1 MIDRVR
7 TEPRALFAAVLSLA
21 LIVVGCS
28 SDKPDQ
34 PAKIAQQFV
43 TALNNDDVNAA
54 AALTSDPA
62 KAADAIGKMYDG
74 LGKDVKFDVKSTE
87 ESGAVEL
94 AAQWTLGQGE
104 AAKRWSY
111 TTRGKASDSGQGWR
125 IEWDPAIL
133 VAGLTEGHTVRFL
146 PTHGT
151 PARVL
156 DRAGQELMTEQVV
169 TLVNVAPSADAAAV
183 APLLAQIDPAVTPAS
198 LSADIAAG
206 QGSPVT
212 ALILREQ
219 DLAKVE
225 APLSALP
232 GVTLAKQ
239 TRLLTTDRTLTSPT
253 FSGVTELWQ
262 EAQDAAAGWSV
273 EVVADDGT
281 ATKLVGDDAKPT
293 PDLTTTLD
301 LGLQQAAE
309 AAVAPLQQQAA
320 IVAIRPSTGGILA
333 VAQSASADA
342 QGPIALTGLYPPGST
357 FKTVTVSAAL
367 QAGGL
372 TPDTVLPCPGSAN
385 IEGRTI
391 PNDENFDLGQVP
403 LHTAFARSCNTTMG
417 RLAVGLPPNGL
428 QKAAEQFGLG
438 VDYVTPG
445 LVTVTGTVPVADT
458 PAARVESGIGQGS
471 VTASP
476 FGMALVAATI
486 AHGSLQAPMF
496 VDGRRGT
503 GNRTPSPLPANI
515 TDQLSTMMRETVTA
529 GTATILNDIP
539 DLRGKTGTAEHEN
552 GAAHGWFVGIEGDL
566 AFAVFVAD
574 AGSSTPALEAAGRF
588 LRNVQPLI
596 PR

>member
-7 TEPRALFAAVLSLA
+7 TEPRALFAAVLSLT

-43 TALNNDDVNAA
+43 TALNNDDGNAA

-125 IEWDPAIL
+125 IDWDPAIL

-146 PTHGT
+146 PTHST

-206 QGSPVT
+206 QGNPVT

-281 ATKLVGDDAKPT
+281 ATKLVGEDAKPT

>member
-1 MIDRVR
+1 M
-7 TEPRALFAAVLSLA
+7 
-21 LIVVGCS
+21 
-28 SDKPDQ
+28 
-34 PAKIAQQFV
+34 AQQFV
-43 TALNNDDVNAA
+43 AALNSDDVNAA
-54 AALTSDPA
+54 AALTSDPG

-74 LGKDVKFDVKSTE
+74 LGKDVKYDVKSTDD
-87 ESGAVEL
+87 SGAVEL
-94 AAQWTLGQGE
+94 EAQWTLGQGD

-111 TTRGKASDSGQGWR
+111 VTRGKASDADQGWR
-125 IEWDPAIL
+125 IDWDPAIL
-133 VAGLTEGHTVRFL
+133 VAGLTEGHTVRYVQ
-146 PTHGT
+146 THGT

-156 DRAGQELMTEQVV
+156 DRSGQELMTEQVV
-169 TLVNVAPSADAAAV
+169 TLVNVAPTADAAAV
-183 APLLAQIDPAVTPAS
+183 APLLAQIEPAVTAAS
-198 LSADIAAG
+198 LTADVAAG
-206 QGSPVT
+206 QGNPVT

-225 APLSALP
+225 APLAALP

-239 TRLLTTDRTLTSPT
+239 TRLLTTDRTLASPT
-253 FSGVTELWQ
+253 LAGVTELWQ
-262 EAQDAAAGWSV
+262 EGQDAAAGWSV
-273 EVVADDGT
+273 QAVADDGT

-320 IVAIRPSTGGILA
+320 IVAIRPSTGGVLA

-417 RLAVGLPPNGL
+417 KLAVDLPPNGL
-428 QKAAEQFGLG
+428 MKAAEQFGLG

-458 PAARVESGIGQGS
+458 PAQRVESGIGQGS

-476 FGMALVAATI
+476 FGMALVASTI
-486 AHGSLQAPMF
+486 AHGSLQAPVF

-503 GNRTPSPLPANI
+503 GNKTPSPVPANI
-515 TDQLSTMMRETVTA
+515 TAQLLTMMRETVTA

-539 DLRGKTGTAEHEN
+539 DLRGKTGTAEHDN

-574 AGSSTPALEAAGRF
+574 AGNSTPALEAAGRF
-588 LRNVQPLI
+588 LRSVQPLI